1 MNVEN
6 SRKLYQYKP
15 WSSTTTY
22 STYVDHY
29 VDTGNFTQSIYNR
42 ADNLHFD
49 ADVNNATMDGS
60 AIAASID
67 YYTNQTSSKFVD
79 FMITFSENAYLY
91 YTPLLTVTG
100 IIGNIVS
107 VMVFFR
113 TRLRKLSSSYYLS
126 ALCISDTGFL
136 LVNFLL
142 WLSLFNINIYNR
154 NGCCQLFTFLSGF
167 CSALSVWFVVAF
179 TIERFIAVIY
189 PLKRQTMC
197 TVKRAKS
204 VLIALIFVSAIHS
217 LPLVALSAP
226 AYTTTEPST
235 IVCEINKGYE
245 VNCIPYLYYNFL
257 SYLYFTFSL
266 RYALRCSKI
275 NKWVRLHDRRYCV
288 YRNQPKYMVT
298 SVCSFLRISNLYT

>member
-1 MNVEN
+1 MESV
-6 SRKLYQYKP
+6 
-15 WSSTTTY
+15 
-22 STYVDHY
+22 V
-29 VDTGNFTQSIYNR
+29 
-42 ADNLHFD
+42 
-49 ADVNNATMDGS
+49 ATE
-60 AIAASID
+60 SID
-67 YYTNQTSSKFVD
+67 YDVMHANATLVD
-79 FMITFSENAYLY
+79 FMISFSENAYLY

-100 IIGNIVS
+100 TIGNIVS

-142 WLSLFNINIYNR
+142 WLNLFNINIYNR

-204 VLIALIFVSAIHS
+204 VLIGLIVVSAIHS

-226 AYTTTEPST
+226 AYSSSDPPS

-245 VNCIPYLYYNFL
+245 VNVSP
-257 SYLYFTFSL
+257 FTFFIRFFFIL
-266 RYALRCSKI
+266 FFF
-275 NKWVRLHDRRYCV
+275 CV
-288 YRNQPKYMVT
+288 
-298 SVCSFLRISNLYT
+298 

>member
-1 MNVEN
+1 MDSSEMYMENVQ
-6 SRKLYQYKP
+6 SMRHYD
-15 WSSTTTY
+15 SAASTTSY
-22 STYVDHY
+22 DSTIGTQYADIE
-29 VDTGNFTQSIYNR
+29 NFSQPISSR
-42 ADNLHFD
+42 ADNWLFD
-49 ADVNNATMDGS
+49 SDVYNATIVSG
-60 AIAASID
+60 AVTTSID
-67 YYTNQTSSKFVD
+67 YYANQTNSKFIE

-100 IIGNIVS
+100 TIGNIVS

-167 CSALSVWFVVAF
+167 CAALSVWFVVAF

-204 VLIALIFVSAIHS
+204 VLIGLIIVSAIHS

-226 AYTTTEPST
+226 AYTSSEPPT

-245 VNCIPYLYYNFL
+245 VNKSAIRIYIMFYMILY
-257 SYLYFTFSL
+257 
-266 RYALRCSKI
+266 
-275 NKWVRLHDRRYCV
+275 
-288 YRNQPKYMVT
+288 
-298 SVCSFLRISNLYT
+298 

>member
-1 MNVEN
+1 MNSSELYMESVYHYEN
-6 SRKLYQYKP
+6 G
-15 WSSTTTY
+15 SSTITMPCE
-22 STYVDHY
+22 STVANQHAD
-29 VDTGNFTQSIYNR
+29 VANFTQPIYSR
-42 ADNLHFD
+42 ADKWPFD
-49 ADVNNATMDGS
+49 ADVYNASVVSDVFS
-60 AIAASID
+60 ASID
-67 YYTNQTSSKFVD
+67 YHTNQPNSTFVD
-79 FMITFSENAYLY
+79 TMITISENAYLY

-100 IIGNIVS
+100 SIGNIVS

-204 VLIALIFVSAIHS
+204 VLIGLIVVSAIHS
-217 LPLVALSAP
+217 LPLIALSAP
-226 AYTTTEPST
+226 AYTTSEPST

-245 VNCIPYLYYNFL
+245 VNITLVSVQLLFSNIL
-257 SYLYFTFSL
+257 STFCRTCL
-266 RYALRCSKI
+266 TT
-275 NKWVRLHDRRYCV
+275 
-288 YRNQPKYMVT
+288 KY
-298 SVCSFLRISNLYT
+298 SAHI

>member
-1 MNVEN
+1 M
-6 SRKLYQYKP
+6 
-15 WSSTTTY
+15 TTTTTTSND
-22 STYVDHY
+22 STVANQYADII
-29 VDTGNFTQSIYNR
+29 NATQPIYNR
-42 ADNLHFD
+42 ADNWPFD
-49 ADVNNATMDGS
+49 ADVYNTSMENGAVTT
-60 AIAASID
+60 SID
-67 YYTNQTSSKFVD
+67 YHEHSINSTFVE
-79 FMITFSENAYLY
+79 FMISFSENAYLY

-100 IIGNIVS
+100 TIGNIVS

-136 LVNFLL
+136 IVNFLL

-204 VLIALIFVSAIHS
+204 VLIGLIVVSAIHS

-226 AYTTTEPST
+226 AYTAAEPPT
-235 IVCEINKGYE
+235 IVCEINEGYE
-245 VNCIPYLYYNFL
+245 VNLFL
-257 SYLYFTFSL
+257 FIIHIKFFFLIIFTANYTFYQL
-266 RYALRCSKI
+266 
-275 NKWVRLHDRRYCV
+275 
-288 YRNQPKYMVT
+288 T
-298 SVCSFLRISNLYT
+298 SSACGCGLA